1 MTILEIDNVSY
12 RYKNTRENILEDV
25 NQTLKAAS
33 SMPLLVP
40 LVQANQHYCHYWQD

>member
-25 NQTLKAAS
+25 NQTS
-33 SMPLLVP
+33 
-40 LVQANQHYCHYWQD
+40 Y

>member
-25 NQTLKAAS
+25 NQTFESGQFYAIIGAS
-33 SMPLLVP
+33 G
-40 LVQANQHYCHYWQD
+40 AGK